1 MEQGGAQRVPWND
14 GIQEAVLQQIFGALE
29 ALGELFADGLLNH
42 PRAGEADQGAGLG
55 QHDVPQ
61 AGKAGGDAAGGGV
74 GEHRDVEAAL
84 LGEPLQGGR
93 GLGHLH
99 QGEDTLLH
107 PGPAAG
113 GEKDEGEL
121 VLVGVLHQPGD
132 LLPDGGGHAAHEKA
146 AVQLSTSTVAH
157 STVAKAMLVLFGI
170 KSHL

>member
-1 MEQGGAQRVPWND
+1 MVCSITRGP
-14 GIQEAVLQQIFGALE
+14 
-29 ALGELFADGLLNH
+29 
-42 PRAGEADQGAGLG
+42 GEADQGAGLG
-55 QHDVPQ
+55 QDDVPQ

-74 GEHRDVEAAL
+74 GEHGDVEAAL
-84 LGEPLQGGR
+84 LGEPLQGGG

-99 QGEDTLLH
+99 QGEDALLH

-146 AVQLSTSTVAH
+146 AVQGAH
-157 STVAKAMLVLFGI
+157 GHPLAARCGPAAVTTASFMPVRRRAPSSLA
-170 KSHL
+170 S